1 MRSRSGAKG
10 SSVRSTTKTVET
22 DKSEIVIRALHTKQ
36 GPGLDVYAFFIKG
49 ADIVRLADISRIG
62 RDESDALK
70 GFQRAEIRSH
80 VKGIVDYLNQGHV
93 LFPNAIILALSPTV
107 HFAASRG
114 TKPTGDEGIA
124 QGGTLTIPVY
134 DEGERVAWIVD
145 GQQRSLAL
153 AQAENRDIAVPV
165 IGFVSDS
172 LEVQRE
178 QFILVNKAK
187 PLPTRLIN
195 ELLPETRG
203 ILLPRELSARKV
215 PSELCGLLN
224 RDPVS
229 PFFRLIKRPSD
240 GASEHKAVITDTAVM
255 EVIRNSMNNP
265 LGALATF
272 RVSSPGREGA
282 DLEGMYAMLITFWS
296 AVKAVFPEAWGRDPR
311 HSRLMH
317 SAGIEA
323 MGVLMDR
330 IYARIPPNEDIKVV
344 QRELERVA
352 PVCRW
357 TRGTWDSLGVAWNEI
372 QNTPRDIKRL
382 QNALVQAYVGA
393 AAPR

>member
-1 MRSRSGAKG
+1 VLNKSGSQSKPRTAK
-10 SSVRSTTKTVET
+10 VQNFPKRT
-22 DKSEIVIRALHTKQ
+22 EIVVRALHTKQ
-36 GPGLDVYAFFIKG
+36 GTGVDVYAFFIRG

-93 LFPNAIILALSPTV
+93 LFPNSIILALSPAV

-114 TKPTGDEGIA
+114 TKPTRDEGIA
-124 QGGTLTIPVY
+124 QSGTLTIPVY
-134 DEGERVAWIVD
+134 DEGQRVAWIVD

-153 AQAENRDIAVPV
+153 AQADSQDIAVPV
-165 IGFVSDS
+165 VGFVSDS

-203 ILLPRELSARKV
+203 VLLPRELSARRV

-224 RDPVS
+224 RDPAS

-240 GASEHKAVITDTAVM
+240 KAAEHKAVITDTAVM
-255 EVIRNSMNNP
+255 AMIRNSMNNP

-272 RVSSPGREGA
+272 RVSNQGREGA
-282 DLEGMYAMLITFWS
+282 DLEGMYALLIKFWS
-296 AVKAVFPEAWGRDPR
+296 AVKAVFPDAWGRDPR

-330 IYARIPPNEDIKVV
+330 IYARVATSEDTKVV

-352 PVCRW
+352 PACRW
-357 TRGTWDSLGVAWNEI
+357 TRGTWESLGVSWNEI
-372 QNTPRDIKRL
+372 QSTPRDIRRL

-393 AAPR
+393 STSR